1 MQRTG
6 RPLKTDAERRT
17 EVLQI
22 RLTQS
27 EYAAIKEAAAKDS
40 RTMADY
46 TRLAVLRQIKD

>member
-1 MQRTG
+1 MKTG
-6 RPLKTDAERRT
+6 RPLKAESERRT

-22 RLTQS
+22 RLTPT
-27 EYAAIKEAAAKDS
+27 EYAAIKEAAAKDC